1 VTSEALGS
9 YPCGR
14 LGPCLHLRICL
25 CVRATGWYTTPVWCL
40 EAACESCHAV
50 VRSIGDSIVPG
61 YSMTLGSAL
70 ILCVGLLCWF
80 VLGPLPT
87 ACRWLPSCCVLTGP
101 FLIPSV
107 SLCTLASY
115 LIRRGGARAHLTTH
129 VNFKAS
135 LKNLSKCSHF
145 LRSHVLLFMNSE
157 RHSSSLQPKCG
168 Q

>member
-70 ILCVGLLCWF
+70 ILCVGLLCCHTRQ
-80 VLGPLPT
+80 LNQGK
-87 ACRWLPSCCVLTGP
+87 C
-101 FLIPSV
+101 
-107 SLCTLASY
+107 
-115 LIRRGGARAHLTTH
+115 
-129 VNFKAS
+129 
-135 LKNLSKCSHF
+135 LS
-145 LRSHVLLFMNSE
+145 
-157 RHSSSLQPKCG
+157 HSSGGWRSKIKVSAGLVCSWASAHGLQMATFLLCPHRAFSHPQCLSLYPSFLSYKKRWG
-168 Q
+168 